1 MKILHVETG
10 RHLYGGAQQVI
21 YLAAALD
28 RQGIENIL
36 VCVPGS
42 DIDIAAR
49 DTGIRVSNI
58 ECAGDHDLAFAFRLR
73 LRLMDESPDL
83 IHCHSRRGGDF
94 IGGLAAAGTPVPAV
108 ISRRVDNAE
117 PALIA
122 GLRYRPY
129 RKVIA
134 ISESVASAL
143 RDSGVDDDRLV
154 VIRSAVDTDRFA
166 KPPDCDA
173 FRAEF
178 RLSDGDFVVAAIAQ
192 LIPRKGH
199 RFLLE
204 AAADLM
210 GKYPNLRLIIFGQ
223 GPLEADLR
231 ERTSRLRLGGT
242 VQFAG
247 YRPDLDNYLACID
260 LLVHPALAEG
270 LGVASL
276 KAAAAGVPVVGFAA
290 GGLREAVAD
299 GETGLLVTP
308 GDVAALGEAM
318 ARLIDNDEL
327 RRELGR
333 AGRKRMQAKFSI
345 DTMANRHRQLYETI
359 LNDGS

>member
-21 YLAAALD
+21 YLAEALN
-28 RQGIENIL
+28 REGIDNIL

-49 DTGIRVSNI
+49 AAGIRVSNI
-58 ECAGDHDLAFAFRLR
+58 ECAGDHDLGFAFRLR
-73 LRLMDESPDL
+73 QQVLEQSPDI

-94 IGGLAAAGTPVPAV
+94 LGGLAAAGTPVPAV
-108 ISRRVDNAE
+108 ISRRVDSAE

-129 RKVIA
+129 QKVIA
-134 ISESVASAL
+134 VSESVASAL
-143 RDSGVDDDRLV
+143 RDSGLDEARLT
-154 VIRSAVDTDRFA
+154 VIRSAVDSERFSRPA
-166 KPPDCDA
+166 DKAA
-173 FRAEF
+173 FRGEF
-178 RLSDGDFVVAAIAQ
+178 RLSDSDFVVAAIAQ

-204 AAADLM
+204 AAADLK
-210 GKYPNLRLIIFGQ
+210 GKYPNLRLIIFGR
-223 GPLEADLR
+223 GPLETELR
-231 ERTSRLRLGGT
+231 EQTSRLGLGGM

-247 YRPDLDNYLACID
+247 YRPDLDDYLACID

-299 GETGLLVTP
+299 GETGLLVPP
-308 GDVAALGEAM
+308 GDVAALGNAISRLADNDRLRREYGHAGRIRMQTGFSIEAM
-318 ARLIDNDEL
+318 AD
-327 RRELGR
+327 
-333 AGRKRMQAKFSI
+333 
-345 DTMANRHRQLYETI
+345 RHRQLY
-359 LNDGS
+359 GSLLA